1 MNFSDKAFVSL
12 VWFLK
17 FVVCFSPNW
26 TTLYFSLQFFSQALI
41 YSLIIKCCYPF
52 ICIFLPTV
60 SVSVC
65 SIYQSLSLSVFVTPS
80 WSGGFHA
87 LLPPSGKASVQIYPG
102 CLVAASVL
110 SGPRSAWKHQVLPLL
125 GRMLDTIQWRGR
137 GWMWC
142 GHSSCECGKREMFF
156 IRFRRYSNKH
166 KQQHMVRF

>member
-1 MNFSDKAFVSL
+1 MFFSKL
-12 VWFLK
+12 
-17 FVVCFSPNW
+17 NN
-26 TTLYFSLQFFSQALI
+26 FSLQFFSQALI
-41 YSLIIKCCYPF
+41 YSLIIKCCYSF

-65 SIYQSLSLSVFVTPS
+65 SIYQSLSLSVFVTPL
-80 WSGGFHA
+80 WSGGFHT
-87 LLPPSGKASVQIYPG
+87 LLPPPSGKALVQIYPG

-110 SGPRSAWKHQVLPLL
+110 SGPRSALKHQVLPLL

-156 IRFRRYSNKH
+156 IRSRRYSNKH
-166 KQQHMVRF
+166 EQQHMVRFEIFPVMKPYFQAAWL